1 MVRLETFID
10 FEMALSGII
19 SRLWKKQA
27 NALLPDLIAAAKDG
41 DTYAANQIVNQ
52 MVITEAVE
60 EKLPKVSVIMQA
72 AMLFGSEVV
81 NGDVKKS
88 ALMTAGPDLIP
99 SATEAFKGMVTTGL
113 HDLVA
118 RQTGTLIGALVN
130 KTPDETEVVIKEE
143 LSMEEAVRQM
153 VLGNGEMMA
162 DIASNLTTSRL
173 VNYGALYEMHATGI
187 TSYQLEATLDQRTS
201 QVCRRMHGKVF
212 NVEQALTHTEKVLRT
227 TDPQELRA
235 TAPWIKST
243 KASLY
248 QLEHLS
254 NAELAGKG
262 YSVPPFHPR
271 CRTIVVPL
279 GGTEVTGLEYT
290 PITLDVQITPDLLLP
305 NKSVGAGKVTPNPI
319 LAELIPEDEIV
330 HGTDDVDWLNP
341 KD

>member
-1 MVRLETFID
+1 MVSLTTFLD
-10 FEMALSGII
+10 FEKALSVIV
-19 SRLWKKQA
+19 SRIWKTKA
-27 NALLPDLIAAAKDG
+27 NELLPDLITAAKDG
-41 DTYAANQIVNQ
+41 DTFAANQIVNQ
-52 MVITEAVE
+52 MLITDEITA
-60 EKLPKVSVIMQA
+60 KLPKVAVIMQA

-88 ALMTAGPDLIP
+88 ALMKGAPDLMP

-118 RQTGTLIGALVN
+118 RQTGLMIGALVSN
-130 KTPDETEVVIKEE
+130 NHDETEVIIKAE
-143 LSMEEAVRQM
+143 LSMEEAVRDM

-187 TSYQLEATLDQRTS
+187 ASYQLEATLDQRTS

-227 TDPQELRA
+227 TDPQELRQA
-235 TAPWIKST
+235 APWIKSN
-243 KASLY
+243 KATLY

-271 CRTIVVPL
+271 CRTIVVPV
-279 GGTEVTGLEYT
+279 GDAVVTGNEFT
-290 PITLDVQITPDLLLP
+290 PIQMDSKITPDLLLP
-305 NKSVGAGKVTPNPI
+305 SKAPGKGTAPSPV
-319 LAELIPEDEIV
+319 LSELIPEDDYAT
-330 HGTDDVDWLNP
+330 GTDDVSWLKPN
-341 KD
+341 D